1 MLDEYINYI
10 FVENLLTSVIIIF
23 VLFYVYSNMDIVSN
37 GDYFNGSIT
46 NPIIYTCIIVI
57 IGLILVDYNGY
68 DKKIKQSFDNEIVIL
83 SEQNI
88 DDGKTYKIIKKE
100 KNIFIQ
106 NNNKHLFGLNM

>member
-46 NPIIYTCIIVI
+46 NPIIYTCIVVI
-57 IGLILVDYNGY
+57 IGLILVDYNCCN
-68 DKKIKQSFDNEIVIL
+68 KEIKQTPDNAIVIL
-83 SEQNI
+83 SEKI
-88 DDGKTYKIIKKE
+88 IGDDKTYKIVKKD

-106 NNNKHLFGLNM
+106 NNNKHLFGINM